1 MGAAPVKLLIDTH
14 WHFDHTDNNENFRKV
29 GAAILA
35 HANTKKRMSQT
46 HDLLGMHFTPS
57 PAARPADADVRR

>member
-14 WHFDHTDNNENFRKV
+14 WHFDHTDNNENFRKA

-46 HDLLGMHFTPS
+46 HDVLGMHFTPS